1 MGIILHLLNLD
12 YYLSLTYSLSA
23 AEAKA
28 TADRIAAEAKATAD
42 RIAAE
47 AAAAAKLIET
57 TANKSI
63 DSMKA
68 IAVGSYQASVV
79 VTNNA
84 MKQAK
89 VADAA
94 LGAIEAGAKLAG
106 KALMVG
112 VTEVAQVG
120 VLIAEWA
127 EANYCQIGVSL
138 ALGIFFAALLYRP
151 EPASIATTTT
161 ATAPITT
168 TAAAY
173 LVAKESVGAG
183 LIGSVCDLVAEAFV
197 ELILLVP
204 DIKNAIGSAKDIL
217 IDAIGMSLALSF
229 DVAAGAMTVPYAAAA
244 VVAGVITTLTAS
256 LVCLKK
262 LPYSDVK
269 VRMLDWVEDED
280 GLKGGN

>member
-1 MGIILHLLNLD
+1 VGIILYLLYLD
-12 YYLSLTYSLSA
+12 YYLSLTYSLSV
-23 AEAKA
+23 
-28 TADRIAAEAKATAD
+28 AEAKATAD

-47 AAAAAKLIET
+47 AAAVAKLIEQT
-57 TANKSI
+57 TAKRSI
-63 DSMKA
+63 NSMKA
-68 IAVGSYQASVV
+68 IALGPVYEASVV
-79 VTNNA
+79 VVNDA

-89 VADAA
+89 VANEA
-94 LGAIEAGAKLAG
+94 LVAIEAGAKLAG

-127 EANYCQIGVSL
+127 EASYCQIGVSL

-151 EPASIATTTT
+151 EPISIATTTT
-161 ATAPITT
+161 ATAPIST

-183 LIGSVCDLVAEAFV
+183 VIGSVCDLVAEAFV
-197 ELILLVP
+197 TLLLVVP
-204 DIKNAIGSAKDIL
+204 DIKNAIGSAKEIL

-229 DVAAGAMTVPYAAAA
+229 DVAAGAMVVPQACAA

-256 LVCLKK
+256 LVCTKK

-269 VRMLDWVEDED
+269 VRMLDGVEDEDED